1 MTFGFKVFMKLHTN
15 IS

>member
-1 MTFGFKVFMKLHTN
+1 MICGFKVFMKLHTS